1 MSACRA
7 PRRRPLLLFVGLL
20 APALLLLGALVAY
33 PILFTLARSLF
44 DRTGDQFVGLANY
57 REIVERPSTLAAL
70 RNNVL
75 WAVLAPSLTTALGC
89 LLAILTE
96 RIRWQTAFRLVLF
109 LPMAISLLAA
119 GIMWRLVYEQDPG
132 RGLANALL
140 RTAVSAVQP
149 PGPYP
154 GARPSQPDLLA
165 PSGHGFRSA
174 RAYAAGET
182 AAFGLVAIPPRLVPA
197 GAAPARPV
205 PATPGAIR
213 GVVWLDF
220 TRGGRGE
227 RGRMDPA
234 EVGLPGVRVAAVAEG
249 RQVAEAVTG
258 DDGSF
263 ELAAIPAGGVH
274 LTLAEASFRP
284 PFGGLAWL
292 GRDLVTP
299 AIILAYVWMWTGF
312 AVMVVAAGLA
322 AIPREALEA
331 ARVDGAGEWRVLRH
345 VTLPLLAPALAVVFV
360 TLLINVLKIFD
371 LVLVIAP
378 GSVQADATVIALE
391 VWRAAFGAR
400 DHGLGSALAVVLFF
414 FVLPPV
420 LLNLRRL
427 RSRA

>member
-1 MSACRA
+1 MSPGRA
-7 PRRRPLLLFVGLL
+7 PRRRPLLLFVALL

-44 DRTGDQFVGLANY
+44 DRTGGQFVGLANY
-57 REIVERPSTLAAL
+57 REIVERPATLAAL
-70 RNNVL
+70 RNNLV

-89 LLAILTE
+89 LLAVVTE
-96 RIRWQTAFRLVLF
+96 RIRWQTAFRLILF

-119 GIMWRLVYEQDPG
+119 GVMWRLVYEQDPG

-140 RTAVSAVQP
+140 RAAVSVVEP

-154 GARPSQPDLLA
+154 GARASQPEQLA
-165 PSGHGFRSA
+165 PEGHGFRSA
-174 RAYAAGET
+174 RTYAPGET
-182 AAFGLVAIPPRLVPA
+182 AAFGLVAIPPRLVSEHA
-197 GAAPARPV
+197 RPARPAM
-205 PATPGAIR
+205 PAPGVIR

-227 RGRMDPA
+227 RGRMDA
-234 EVGLPGVRVAAVAEG
+234 EVGLPGVRVAALAGG
-249 RQVAEAVTG
+249 RAVAEAVTG
-258 DDGSF
+258 ADGSF
-263 ELAAIPAGGVH
+263 ELATIPAGGVH

-284 PFGGLAWL
+284 PFAGLAWL

-299 AIILAYVWMWTGF
+299 AIILSYVWMWTGF
-312 AVMVVAAGLA
+312 AVMVIAAGLA

-345 VTLPLLAPALAVVFV
+345 VTLPLLAPALGVVFV

-400 DHGLGSALAVVLFF
+400 DHGLGSALAVVLFLL
-414 FVLPPV
+414 VLPPV

-427 RSRA
+427 RSRV